1 MSDHP
6 RDTPRESLRP
16 GPVRISVAVVR
27 CLVRGLP
34 RFFCASPKTPLRVL
48 GIIALDTLRVLRA
61 SQPLPRTRAGELAMA
76 LDFLGC
82 SNAAWD
88 HKEHCQNE
96 YDAVRGRLHK
106 AGLGAHIEE
115 YLSRLRE
122 LEIGRPRIRG
132 DRRRFDE
139 VRAYREAVARLCV
152 GTAAAIALDAGRTN
166 VPVLPE
172 GRDPDV
178 EALVRI
184 LLQCQIIDDVVD
196 YADDLSAELP
206 SFLTATASLSQAMEL
221 TAAAARTY
229 GPIRERASVH
239 AIFPF
244 RITLVLFTATARL
257 AVRLAGRRL
266 QHDPN
271 MEAACRRAGT

>member
-1 MSDHP
+1 MFEHP
-6 RDTPRESLRP
+6 RDTPREPVRP
-16 GPVRISVAVVR
+16 GAVRISLAVVR

-34 RFFCASPKTPLRVL
+34 RFFYASPRTPLRVL
-48 GIIALDTLRVLRA
+48 GIIALDTLRVLRT
-61 SQPLPRTRAGELAMA
+61 SQPLPRKRIGDLAMA

-88 HKEHCQNE
+88 HKDLCRTE
-96 YDAVRGRLHK
+96 YEAARQRLHR
-106 AGLGAHIEE
+106 AGLGAQIEE
-115 YLSRLRE
+115 YLSRLRD

-132 DRRRFDE
+132 DRRRFEE
-139 VRAYREAVARLCV
+139 VRSYRESVARLCV
-152 GTAAAIALDAGRTN
+152 GTAAAIALDAGHHN
-166 VPVLPE
+166 DPVLPE

-221 TAAAARTY
+221 TSAAARTY
-229 GPIRERASVH
+229 GPTRERASAH

-244 RITLVLFTATARL
+244 RITLVLFAAAARL
-257 AVRLAGRRL
+257 AVRVAGQRL
-266 QHDPN
+266 RHDSN
-271 MEAACRRAGT
+271 MEEACRRLGT